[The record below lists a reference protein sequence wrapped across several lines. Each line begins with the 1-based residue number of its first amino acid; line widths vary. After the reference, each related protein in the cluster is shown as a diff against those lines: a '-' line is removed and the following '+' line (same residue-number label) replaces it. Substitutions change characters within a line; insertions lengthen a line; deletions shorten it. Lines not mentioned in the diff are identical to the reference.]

1 MRPGR
6 STAFPVWHLPSCCL
20 QDRSSDMGNFCQARQ
35 VTSMTCWRR
44 PRILAT
50 TCVALSLLLVGGCVT
65 KPADQQQKER
75 EDKTRDDTA
84 KAVERA
90 KPEIQKAGRE
100 LGRAADEAAREAR
113 AFADGVRQGW
123 VEGGHHLVN
132 INSASKSDLMELPD
146 ISESTASRIIRN
158 RPYHDR
164 EDLLAKHIVSEEQ
177 YAKIK
182 DIVTVQ

>member
-1 MRPGR
+1 MQ
-6 STAFPVWHLPSCCL
+6 ACPVIRMTFW
-20 QDRSSDMGNFCQARQ
+20 RGAR
-35 VTSMTCWRR
+35 V
-44 PRILAT
+44 LAT
-50 TCVALSLLLVGGCVT
+50 ACVALSLLVVTGCFT
-65 KPADQQQKER
+65 KEPDQQQKER

-84 KAVERA
+84 KAVEHA
-90 KPEIQKAGRE
+90 KPAIQEAGRE

-123 VEGGHHLVN
+123 LEGGHRLVN

-146 ISESTASRIIRN
+146 ISESTAARIIRN

-164 EDLLAKHIVSEEQ
+164 EDLLAKHVVSEGQ

>member
-1 MRPGR
+1 MAKVCA
-6 STAFPVWHLPSCCL
+6 TA
-20 QDRSSDMGNFCQARQ
+20 
-35 VTSMTCWRR
+35 
-44 PRILAT
+44 
-50 TCVALSLLLVGGCVT
+50 CVAFSLLVSAGCST
-65 KPADQQQKER
+65 KQPDEQQKER
-75 EDKTRDDTA
+75 EDKTRDDAA

-123 VEGGHHLVN
+123 LEGGHHLVD
-132 INSASKSDLMELPD
+132 INSAPKSELTELPD
-146 ISESTASRIIRN
+146 ISEITAGKIIRN

-164 EDLLAKHIVSEEQ
+164 EDLLAKHVVTEEQ

>member
-1 MRPGR
+1 
-6 STAFPVWHLPSCCL
+6 
-20 QDRSSDMGNFCQARQ
+20 MGNFYQAHPGIRMAYWRGAQ
-35 VTSMTCWRR
+35 VV
-44 PRILAT
+44 AAAV
-50 TCVALSLLLVGGCVT
+50 VALSLVLTTGCSI
-65 KPADQQQKER
+65 KQPDQPQKER

-90 KPEIQKAGRE
+90 KPEIQEAGRE

-123 VEGGHHLVN
+123 LEGGHRLVN
-132 INSASKSDLMELPD
+132 LNSASKSELMELPD
-146 ISESTASRIIRN
+146 ISGATAEKIIRN

-164 EDLLAKHIVSEEQ
+164 EELRAKHVVSEEQ
-177 YAKIK
+177 YEKIK

>member
-1 MRPGR
+1 MAVRLGVPVIRITFWRGAR
-6 STAFPVWHLPSCCL
+6 VFATA
-20 QDRSSDMGNFCQARQ
+20 
-35 VTSMTCWRR
+35 
-44 PRILAT
+44 
-50 TCVALSLLLVGGCVT
+50 CVALSLLVVSGCVT
-65 KPADQQQKER
+65 KEPDQQQKER

-90 KPEIQKAGRE
+90 KPEIQEAGRE

-123 VEGGHHLVN
+123 LEGGHRLVN

-146 ISESTASRIIRN
+146 ISESTAARIVRN

-164 EDLLAKHIVSEEQ
+164 EDLLAKHVVSEEQ

>member
-1 MRPGR
+1 MM
-6 STAFPVWHLPSCCL
+6 
-20 QDRSSDMGNFCQARQ
+20 QSSGMENFCQLRPMARIA
-35 VTSMTCWRR
+35 CWRGAKV
-44 PRILAT
+44 LGTA
-50 TCVALSLLLVGGCVT
+50 CVALCLLAVTGCAT
-65 KPADQQQKER
+65 KGPDQQQKER

-84 KAVERA
+84 KAVEHA

-123 VEGGHHLVN
+123 LEGGHHLVN
-132 INSASKSDLMELPD
+132 INSASKSDLMELPG
-146 ISESTASRIIRN
+146 ISESTATRIMRN

-164 EDLLAKHIVSEEQ
+164 EDLLAKHIVSEDQ